1 MKEIFTDILDYLLAH
16 YDVYLVATMGCLIMI
31 INTVLMF
38 MKKPIKKLTGK
49 IENETVRTLANKM
62 FIVFSFGLSALLWY
76 ALSELCS
83 AYFVYDEIQVLLTG
97 AFSTVVYAFGDG
109 IVNKPK
115 AKELVN
121 TVKEIADDKKVDEK
135 DQSAIEEFYNI
146 VK

>member
-1 MKEIFTDILDYLLAH
+1 MEEIFTDILDYLLAH
-16 YDVYLVATMGCLIMI
+16 YAVYLVATMGCLIMI

-49 IENETVRTLANKM
+49 IKNETVRKLANKI
-62 FIVFSFGLSALLWY
+62 FILFSFGFSALLWY
-76 ALSELCS
+76 ALSELS
-83 AYFVYDEIQVLLTG
+83 SNYFVYDEVQVLLTG
-97 AFSTVVYAFGDG
+97 AFSTVVYALGDG

-115 AKELVN
+115 AKKLVDA
-121 TVKEIADDKKVDEK
+121 VKEIAEDNKVDEK